1 MAHVQAGVGGNVDT
15 QEAAARKLLES
26 DELDRAI
33 ELLEGYEDSSGVR
46 EALLGAAYFRK
57 EDYVRAAEFLR
68 TAQAR
73 GQSSS
78 ELQGL
83 LTRAVA
89 NAAADVQRPVPAPSE
104 FNREQLL
111 GGPQPGRGA
120 AERLPEPASG

>member
-1 MAHVQAGVGGNVDT
+1 MAHVQAGVAGSVDT

-26 DELDRAI
+26 DGLARAI
-33 ELLEGYEDSSGVR
+33 ELLESYDDSSGVR
-46 EALLGAAYFRK
+46 EAVLGAAYFRK
-57 EDYVRAAEFLR
+57 EDYPRAADYLL

-89 NAAADVQRPVPAPSE
+89 NTAADVQRPVPAPSE
-104 FNREQLL
+104 FSREQLL
-111 GGPQPGRGA
+111 
-120 AERLPEPASG
+120 